1 MRVNIEHGETQT
13 GMFSKTTHHTV
24 TVNVQ
29 FTEEEKHIIKQRKI
43 GDAAVVERGVPSDR
57 DARKFDGIEYVFN
70 LTIDKLLKGE
80 DTYAFSTPLEAKQ
93 YEELLKDSLQN
104 LKNYIVENEGVE
116 NKSTT
121 FEL

>member
-13 GMFSKTTHHTV
+13 GMFRKTTHYTV

-43 GDAAVVERGVPSDR
+43 GDAIVVERGVPSDR
-57 DARKFDGIEYVFN
+57 DARKFSGIEHVFN
-70 LTIDKLLKGE
+70 LTIDRLLKGE
-80 DTYAFSTPLEAKQ
+80 DAYAFSTPLEAKE
-93 YEELLKDSLQN
+93 YEQLLKDSLLN

-116 NKSTT
+116 NKSTS